1 MLILEWESAGR
12 GGGWGVS
19 AVRLFAYQCRADTA
33 PMVLRDRWGMS
44 KCVFLCTYV
53 SVGCECHWTPG
64 QVLKDGF
71 AFESRCTLPSL
82 PFPSLP
88 PLLPC
93 SVTPQGVIWW
103 EWFERLRA
111 LQGMLLSPVHL
122 FQTVPCGT
130 VRLSWGPWWL
140 GIRPSKRHV
149 FQVDCFGA
157 CWMVAMTNPI

>member
-71 AFESRCTLPSL
+71 AFESRCTLLSLPFLHFCLVPSL
-82 PFPSLP
+82 PQESYGESDLRDSGPCRECSFPQFI
-88 PLLPC
+88 C
-93 SVTPQGVIWW
+93 SRRVPAGHSGSPEVPDGW
-103 EWFERLRA
+103 ESGRVSGMSFRSTASVRVGW
-111 LQGMLLSPVHL
+111 LQ
-122 FQTVPCGT
+122 
-130 VRLSWGPWWL
+130 
-140 GIRPSKRHV
+140 
-149 FQVDCFGA
+149 
-157 CWMVAMTNPI
+157 